1 MDVRITCK
9 ALSSD
14 SKNLP
19 SAITYIPEASRRTQ
33 HLSKEKEEIK
43 INPGNF

>member
-1 MDVRITCK
+1 MDVRITLK
-9 ALSSD
+9 GFSD

-19 SAITYIPEASRRTQ
+19 SAITYIPEASRTQ